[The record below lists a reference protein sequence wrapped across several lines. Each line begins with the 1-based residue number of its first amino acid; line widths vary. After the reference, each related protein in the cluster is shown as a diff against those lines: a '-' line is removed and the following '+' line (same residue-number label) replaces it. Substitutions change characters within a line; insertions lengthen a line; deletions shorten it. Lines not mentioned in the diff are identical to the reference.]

1 MRGVRAV
8 GGDQAAAFVIENIQ
22 RTQKEISTGDLIAPP
37 PTSREA
43 SAIAMWI
50 SFDVFDYL
58 NQNSKELIE

>member
-22 RTQKEISTGDLIAPP
+22 RTQKEISTGDLIPP

>member
-22 RTQKEISTGDLIAPP
+22 RTQKEISTRDLIPP
-37 PTSREA
+37 PPPREA

>member
-22 RTQKEISTGDLIAPP
+22 RTQKEISTGDLIPP

-43 SAIAMWI
+43 SAIAM
-50 SFDVFDYL
+50 
-58 NQNSKELIE
+58 